1 MKIEK
6 LYMKLIKSALNVRT
20 STPNELVLLETGL
33 MPLKAI
39 IHGREFN
46 FFKRF
51 KESLQVGGA
60 RYQML
65 EVMIANPSDYIK
77 HYMEL
82 ERKFENKAQIHDKF
96 KEELKSSVKRK
107 AEKERYKF
115 KMYLKLNPTLEK
127 SPYLTAKNDPITKYI
142 IRFRLGSHYLPIETG
157 RWCRKPRNE
166 RTCRSC
172 MTVGDEEHYV
182 YDCPLIE
189 REGNLQGNFSFDWLD
204 PSILRLF
211 RKLKEEG
218 FL

>member
-1 MKIEK
+1 
-6 LYMKLIKSALNVRT
+6 
-20 STPNELVLLETGL
+20 
-33 MPLKAI
+33 
-39 IHGREFN
+39 
-46 FFKRF
+46 
-51 KESLQVGGA
+51 
-60 RYQML
+60 ML
-65 EVMIANPSDYIK
+65 EMMIANPSDYIK

-82 ERKFENKAQIHDKF
+82 ERKFENKGQIHDKF
-96 KEELKSSVKRK
+96 MEELKSSVKRK

-115 KMYLKLNPTLEK
+115 QMYLKLNLTLEK
-127 SPYLTAKNDPITKYI
+127 SPYLTAKNDPITKDI

-166 RTCRSC
+166 RICRSC

-189 REGNLQGNFSFDWLD
+189 REGNLQRNFSFDWLD
-204 PSILRLF
+204 PCILRLF